1 MHLKNQLLNKEE
13 PINTLTYY
21 FTSFPSNW
29 DHVVMKDVFL
39 KYGTVEDV
47 FIVGKRN
54 KQGKRFGF
62 TRFKGVSNLTAFE
75 VLLNTICIDTQKIT
89 CNLARFQRRRMYRHR
104 SYGVYRSSGATNS
117 HKQNTQPSTA
127 ANKFANS
134 NKSYVDLF
142 KSKPN
147 LSNSTPQKNLNIQLT
162 FPPLPSQSTFT
173 SIIDELD
180 SINDASNTHNL
191 ILDEGF
197 EDFSIKYLA
206 IFGLPPQLWLSN
218 VFTSIAMQWGKVI
231 IPEDCNIRQFNR
243 TTDKVCILT
252 NHKELISEIAVIP
265 YGKELISQKK
275 GPNKDAINSDDE
287 GKNSCDE
294 EGGDDDS
301 HGDMAD
307 GVPSGEDSSG
317 GNNPKNNMDKNNNFG
332 ALGEHKSQGMPTE
345 AYFSEGSTSGTEHMV
360 KKNTNNIPRS
370 EILISCSYVPDT
382 LCLEPMGGLGE
393 DHKSSWIKRICCE
406 NENSLGKSGGIL
418 AVWDTTYF
426 TLTDTM
432 YGEGFPALLGTWRNL
447 EVPCLLVVVYA
458 PQDHHE
464 KQILWNNLSQLIA
477 NYNNFSILLGDFNE
491 VIFQSDRIGIV
502 FDSGSASKFNN
513 FIHYSGLS
521 DLPLGGKRFTRMNNL
536 GSKHREFSY
545 HSPILLRNTSLD
557 SGPIPF
563 KLYNSWIEHVDFPII
578 VQESWVSSTSGP
590 PAMVFKT
597 KLKRLKNT
605 IKQWRANVQQSE
617 SKSCCE
623 LRAKIDCLDNKAE
636 ISPLS
641 PYEVDSRTSFLK
653 QLADLEHHK
662 VKDLKQK
669 AKIRW
674 AAKGDENSRF
684 FHGIIN
690 NRCNRS
696 TINGLNIHGEWITD
710 LSAIK
715 NHIFTSFG
723 NRFKEENRSRPLF
736 TSSIFQHLTMDE
748 VHFLDKPFSLDEIKG
763 AVWDC
768 GSSKAPGPDGFTF
781 KFFKK
786 HWTTIERD
794 VISYV
799 RQFEVSGL
807 IPRGCNSSFIT
818 LVLKVDDPLVVGDF
832 RQISLIGCQYKII
845 AKILANRL
853 SQVVSSVVSD
863 VQMAYIK
870 GRQIIDGPLMV
881 DDIIAW
887 AKKHKRRLMFL
898 KVDFEKAFDSLS
910 WSFLFSVLEQMRFS
924 SKWRNW
930 IHSFLN
936 SAFALVLVNGSPTN
950 EFKIERGLRQGDP
963 LSPFLFIL
971 AVEALNVALFE
982 ATSNNIFHGIKVG
995 KDKVHISHLQFADDA
1010 LIMGE
1015 WSFTNAKNLSRILTC
1030 FQLAS
1035 RLKVNFNKSKLYSV
1049 GVSNSKLN
1057 SLAETIGCL
1066 ASQFPCIYLGLPI
1079 GAKITRCRN
1088 CNPLVDRFH

>member
-1 MHLKNQLLNKEE
+1 
-13 PINTLTYY
+13 
-21 FTSFPSNW
+21 
-29 DHVVMKDVFL
+29 
-39 KYGTVEDV
+39 
-47 FIVGKRN
+47 
-54 KQGKRFGF
+54 
-62 TRFKGVSNLTAFE
+62 
-75 VLLNTICIDTQKIT
+75 
-89 CNLARFQRRRMYRHR
+89 
-104 SYGVYRSSGATNS
+104 
-117 HKQNTQPSTA
+117 
-127 ANKFANS
+127 
-134 NKSYVDLF
+134 
-142 KSKPN
+142 
-147 LSNSTPQKNLNIQLT
+147 
-162 FPPLPSQSTFT
+162 
-173 SIIDELD
+173 
-180 SINDASNTHNL
+180 
-191 ILDEGF
+191 
-197 EDFSIKYLA
+197 
-206 IFGLPPQLWLSN
+206 
-218 VFTSIAMQWGKVI
+218 
-231 IPEDCNIRQFNR
+231 
-243 TTDKVCILT
+243 
-252 NHKELISEIAVIP
+252 
-265 YGKELISQKK
+265 
-275 GPNKDAINSDDE
+275 
-287 GKNSCDE
+287 
-294 EGGDDDS
+294 
-301 HGDMAD
+301 
-307 GVPSGEDSSG
+307 
-317 GNNPKNNMDKNNNFG
+317 
-332 ALGEHKSQGMPTE
+332 
-345 AYFSEGSTSGTEHMV
+345 
-360 KKNTNNIPRS
+360 
-370 EILISCSYVPDT
+370 
-382 LCLEPMGGLGE
+382 
-393 DHKSSWIKRICCE
+393 
-406 NENSLGKSGGIL
+406 
-418 AVWDTTYF
+418 
-426 TLTDTM
+426 M
-432 YGEGFPALLGTWRNL
+432 YGEGFLALLGTWRNL
-447 EVPCLLVVVYA
+447 EAPCLLVVVYA

-536 GSKHREFSY
+536 GSKH
-545 HSPILLRNTSLD
+545 
-557 SGPIPF
+557 
-563 KLYNSWIEHVDFPII
+563 K
-578 VQESWVSSTSGP
+578 SWVSSTSGP
-590 PAMVFKT
+590 PAVVFKT

-674 AAKGDENSRF
+674 AAKGDENS
-684 FHGIIN
+684 
-690 NRCNRS
+690 
-696 TINGLNIHGEWITD
+696 
-710 LSAIK
+710 
-715 NHIFTSFG
+715 
-723 NRFKEENRSRPLF
+723 EENRSRPLF
-736 TSSIFQHLTMDE
+736 TSSRFQHLTTDE
-748 VHFLDKPFSLDEIKG
+748 VHFLDRPFSLDEIKG

-768 GSSKAPGPDGFTF
+768 GSSKASGPD
-781 KFFKK
+781 
-786 HWTTIERD
+786 
-794 VISYV
+794 
-799 RQFEVSGL
+799 GL

-930 IHSFLN
+930 IHSCLN
-936 SAFALVLVNGSPTN
+936 SAFASVLVNGSPTN

-982 ATSNNIFHGIKVG
+982 VTSNNIFHGIKVG

-1030 FQLAS
+1030 FQLAYG
-1035 RLKVNFNKSKLYSV
+1035 LKVNFNKSKLYGV
-1049 GVSNSKLN
+1049 GVSNSELN
-1057 SLAETIGCL
+1057 SLAATIGCL

-1079 GAKITRCRN
+1079 GAKMTRCRN
-1088 CNPLVDRFH
+1088 WNPLAWAFTISPPLKPRKRLLASLKALEEISFGAGVQMIKKIPWISWDKVIATRDFGGLGIGSLKIYNQTMLTKWWWRFYTEDNALWNKVVCSIYGPTGGLHYNSLLKPNSGPWYHIMKLKDDLLAQGVDLPSLFRKKIGNGECTSFWHDKWMGGQPLCTSFPRLYRLESNQNCFVCDRSPTVRNSVGTDAGSIIASASKTFGSDPMGLNNPPGLSFRWVWCREVCYTPELEELNNLISLLSHLHLSVDEDTLEYTIDTSRKFTVKGMRIHITSVQNFENSMPTRWNQAAPSKVNINTWRVMNRRMPTRTNLDHRGLQLTYGNKFLNGGKFLMSQLTPSWTEVCYTPELEELNNLISLLSHIHLSVDEDTWEYTIDTSRKFTVKGMRIHITSVQNFENSMPTRWNQAARKSTQTLESDESKNAH